1 MTPSR
6 QTDRVGRDD
15 PIAPDE
21 FKKVLP
27 TKAQLAKCVFA
38 AELMFG
44 LVARVYGERGMGNRE
59 RGNREEGLFY
69 SNIRTFKHS
78 NIFSIRAT

>member
-1 MTPSR
+1 MIVCEF
-6 QTDRVGRDD
+6 DIFEVGRDD

-44 LVARVYGERGMGNRE
+44 LVARVYGEQGIGSRE
-59 RGNREEGLFY
+59 QGIGLFY
-69 SNIRTFKHS
+69 SNIRTF
-78 NIFSIRAT
+78 

>member
-6 QTDRVGRDD
+6 QTNRVGRDD

-27 TKAQLAKCVFA
+27 TKAQLAQCVFA
-38 AELMFG
+38 AELMFFSRRSG
-44 LVARVYGERGMGNRE
+44 LWGTGNGERGTG
-59 RGNREEGLFY
+59 RGKRVNV
-69 SNIRTFKHS
+69 
-78 NIFSIRAT
+78 

>member
-1 MTPSR
+1 MGTGEFAR
-6 QTDRVGRDD
+6 AQKVGRDD

-38 AELMFG
+38 AELMFA
-44 LVARVYGERGMGNRE
+44 LVSLRGSCLIG
-59 RGNREEGLFY
+59 
-69 SNIRTFKHS
+69 IW
-78 NIFSIRAT
+78 

>member
-1 MTPSR
+1 MIVCEF
-6 QTDRVGRDD
+6 DIFEVGRDD

-38 AELMFG
+38 AEKQIEILN
-44 LVARVYGERGMGNRE
+44 V
-59 RGNREEGLFY
+59 
-69 SNIRTFKHS
+69 
-78 NIFSIRAT
+78 